1 MSLLTLDKLSVF
13 RGDCPVVD
21 SVSLALEPGD
31 FIGLIGPNGAG
42 KTSLMRAALGI
53 LEYKGSSS
61 LALMPQSD
69 RAKQA
74 AWLPQDREIAWGLS
88 VRDLVSL
95 GRLPFGS
102 IQKND
107 RHVEAA
113 IIKMELATFSDR
125 IATQLSG
132 GEQARVLIA
141 RALAQDTPILLAD
154 EPTAS
159 LDPANQISTLK
170 TFSTLA
176 QAGRGIIASI
186 HDLGLAARYCT
197 KLALLHRGKLIAF
210 GSADEVLTPDN
221 LRTVFS
227 IEAHYEKTKE
237 GIIFQPLSVF
247 NNSNKNSAQGDTL
260 K

>member
-13 RGDCPVVD
+13 RGGCPVVD
-21 SVSLALEPGD
+21 GVSLALEPGD

-53 LEYKGSSS
+53 LEHKGSSS
-61 LALMPQSD
+61 LAVMPQSD

-88 VRDLVSL
+88 VRDLVGL

-176 QAGRGIIASI
+176 QAGRGIIASM

-210 GSADEVLTPDN
+210 GSADAVLTPDN

-237 GIIFQPLSVF
+237 GIIFQPLSVL
-247 NNSNKNSAQGDTL
+247 NNSNKDSAQGDTL

>member
-1 MSLLTLDKLSVF
+1 MSLMTLDKLSVF

-21 SVSLALEPGD
+21 TVSLALEPGD

-42 KTSLMRAALGI
+42 KTTFMRAALGI
-53 LEYKGSSS
+53 LEHKGSSS
-61 LALMPQSD
+61 LAVFSQLD
-69 RAKQA
+69 RAKRA
-74 AWLPQDREIAWGLS
+74 AWLPQIREIAWGLS
-88 VRDLVSL
+88 VRDLVGL

-113 IIKMELATFSDR
+113 IKKMELTALSDR
-125 IATQLSG
+125 IATHLSG

-141 RALAQDTPILLAD
+141 RALAQDTPILMAD
-154 EPTAS
+154 EPIAS
-159 LDPANQISTLK
+159 LDPANQISTLEI
-170 TFSTLA
+170 FSELA

-197 KLALLHRGKLIAF
+197 KLALLHRGKLVAF
-210 GSADEVLTPDN
+210 GSADAVLTPDN

-227 IEAHYEKTKE
+227 IEAHHEKTKK
-237 GIIFQPLSVF
+237 GIIFQPLSVL
-247 NNSNKNSAQGDTL
+247 NKSNENSAREIP
-260 K
+260 

>member
-1 MSLLTLDKLSVF
+1 MSLMTLDKLSVF

-21 SVSLALEPGD
+21 NVTLALEPGD
-31 FIGLIGPNGAG
+31 FLGLIGPNGAG
-42 KTSLMRAALGI
+42 KTTLMRAALGI
-53 LEYKGSSS
+53 LEHEGSSS
-61 LALMPQSD
+61 LTALSQSD

-74 AWLPQDREIAWGLS
+74 AWLPQIREISWGLS
-88 VRDLVSL
+88 VRDLVGL
-95 GRLPFGS
+95 GRLPFGP

-107 RHVEAA
+107 AHVEAA
-113 IIKMELATFSDR
+113 IIKMDLGAFSDR

-141 RALAQDTPILLAD
+141 RALAQDTPILMAD

-170 TFSTLA
+170 IFSELA
-176 QAGRGIIASI
+176 QDGKGIISSI

-197 KLALLHRGKLIAF
+197 KLALLDRGKLVAF

-221 LRTVFS
+221 LQTVFS
-227 IEAHYEKTKE
+227 IEAHYERTKE
-237 GIIFQPLSVF
+237 GVIFQPLSVL
-247 NNSNKNSAQGDTL
+247 NKINETL
-260 K
+260 PKEIP

>member
-21 SVSLALEPGD
+21 SVSLALEPGG

-53 LEYKGSSS
+53 LEHKGSSS
-61 LALMPQSD
+61 LAVMPQSD

-88 VRDLVSL
+88 VRDLVGL

-197 KLALLHRGKLIAF
+197 KLVLLHRGKLIAF

-227 IEAHYEKTKE
+227 IEAHYEKTNE
-237 GIIFQPLSVF
+237 GIIFQPLSVL

>member
-21 SVSLALEPGD
+21 TVSLALEPGD

-42 KTSLMRAALGI
+42 KTTLMRAALGI
-53 LEYKGSSS
+53 LEHKGLSS
-61 LALMPQSD
+61 LAVMSQSD

-88 VRDLVSL
+88 VRDLVCL
-95 GRLPFGS
+95 GRLPFGP

-107 RHVEAA
+107 RHVEEA
-113 IIKMELATFSDR
+113 IIKMELASFSDR

-141 RALAQDTPILLAD
+141 RAVAQDTSILMAD

-170 TFSTLA
+170 TFSGLA

-186 HDLGLAARYCT
+186 HDLGLAARHCT
-197 KLALLHRGKLIAF
+197 KLALLDRGKLVAF
-210 GSADEVLTPDN
+210 GSADAVLTPDN

-237 GIIFQPLSVF
+237 GIIFQPLTVL
-247 NNSNKNSAQGDTL
+247 NKSDKISAQGDTL

>member
-1 MSLLTLDKLSVF
+1 MSFLTLDKLSVF

-42 KTSLMRAALGI
+42 KTTLMRAALGI
-53 LEYKGSSS
+53 LEHKGSSS
-61 LALMPQSD
+61 LAVMPQSD

-88 VRDLVSL
+88 VRDLVGL

-159 LDPANQISTLK
+159 L
-170 TFSTLA
+170 
-176 QAGRGIIASI
+176 
-186 HDLGLAARYCT
+186 C
-197 KLALLHRGKLIAF
+197 LLYTSPSPR
-210 GSADEVLTPDN
+210 D
-221 LRTVFS
+221 
-227 IEAHYEKTKE
+227 
-237 GIIFQPLSVF
+237 
-247 NNSNKNSAQGDTL
+247 
-260 K
+260 

>member
-1 MSLLTLDKLSVF
+1 MSLMTLDKLSVF

-21 SVSLALEPGD
+21 KVTLALEPGD
-31 FIGLIGPNGAG
+31 FLGLIGPNGSG
-42 KTSLMRAALGI
+42 KTTLMRAALGI
-53 LEYKGSSS
+53 LEHEGSSS
-61 LALMPQSD
+61 LAALSQSD

-74 AWLPQDREIAWGLS
+74 AWLPQVREIAWGLS
-88 VRDLVSL
+88 VRDLVGL
-95 GRLPFGS
+95 GRLPFGP

-107 RHVEAA
+107 AHVEAA
-113 IIKMELATFSDR
+113 IIKMDLGAFSDR

-141 RALAQDTPILLAD
+141 RALAQDTPVLMAD

-170 TFSTLA
+170 IFSELA
-176 QAGRGIIASI
+176 QDGKGIMSSI
-186 HDLGLAARYCT
+186 HDLGLAVRYCT
-197 KLALLHRGKLIAF
+197 KLALLDRGKLVAF

-221 LRTVFS
+221 LQTVFS

-237 GIIFQPLSVF
+237 GVIFQPLSVLKK
-247 NNSNKNSAQGDTL
+247 SNKNL
-260 K
+260 LREIP

>member
-1 MSLLTLDKLSVF
+1 MSLMTLDKLSVF

-21 SVSLALEPGD
+21 NVTLALEPGD
-31 FIGLIGPNGAG
+31 FLGLIGANGAG
-42 KTSLMRAALGI
+42 KTTLMRAALGI
-53 LEYKGSSS
+53 LEHKGSSS
-61 LALMPQSD
+61 LAALSQSD

-74 AWLPQDREIAWGLS
+74 AWLPQIREIAWGLS
-88 VRDLVSL
+88 VRDLVGL
-95 GRLPFGS
+95 GRLPFGP

-107 RHVEAA
+107 AHAEAA
-113 IIKMELATFSDR
+113 IIKMDLGAFSDR

-141 RALAQDTPILLAD
+141 RALAQDTPILMAD

-170 TFSTLA
+170 IFSELA
-176 QAGRGIIASI
+176 QDGKGIMSSI
-186 HDLGLAARYCT
+186 HDLGLAVRYCT
-197 KLALLHRGKLIAF
+197 KLALLDRGKLVAF

-221 LRTVFS
+221 LQTVFS

-237 GIIFQPLSVF
+237 GVIFQPLSVLKK
-247 NNSNKNSAQGDTL
+247 SNKNLLRGTP
-260 K
+260 

>member
-53 LEYKGSSS
+53 LEHKGSSS
-61 LALMPQSD
+61 LAVMPQSD

-88 VRDLVSL
+88 VRDLVGL

-186 HDLGLAARYCT
+186 HDLGIAARYCT
-197 KLALLHRGKLIAF
+197 KLALLDRGKLVAF
-210 GSADEVLTPDN
+210 GSADAVLTPDN

-227 IEAHYEKTKE
+227 IEAHYEKTNE

-247 NNSNKNSAQGDTL
+247 DKSNKNFAQGEAL

>member
-1 MSLLTLDKLSVF
+1 MSLMTLDKLSVF

-21 SVSLALEPGD
+21 NVTLALEPGD
-31 FIGLIGPNGAG
+31 FLGLIGPNGAG
-42 KTSLMRAALGI
+42 KTTLMRAALGI
-53 LEYKGSSS
+53 LEHEGSSS
-61 LALMPQSD
+61 LTALSQSD

-74 AWLPQDREIAWGLS
+74 AWLPQIREIAWGLS
-88 VRDLVSL
+88 VRDLVGL
-95 GRLPFGS
+95 GRLPFGP

-107 RHVEAA
+107 AHVEAA
-113 IIKMELATFSDR
+113 IIKMDLGAFSDR

-141 RALAQDTPILLAD
+141 RALAQDTPILMAD

-170 TFSTLA
+170 IFSDLA
-176 QAGRGIIASI
+176 QDGKGIMSSI
-186 HDLGLAARYCT
+186 HDLGLAVRYCT
-197 KLALLHRGKLIAF
+197 KLALLDRGKLVAF

-221 LRTVFS
+221 LQTVFS

-237 GIIFQPLSVF
+237 GVIFQPLSVLKK
-247 NNSNKNSAQGDTL
+247 SNKNLLRETP
-260 K
+260 

>member
-1 MSLLTLDKLSVF
+1 MTLDKLSVF

-21 SVSLALEPGD
+21 KVTLALEPGD
-31 FIGLIGPNGAG
+31 FLGLIVPNGSG
-42 KTSLMRAALGI
+42 KTTLMRAALGI
-53 LEYKGSSS
+53 LEHEGSSS
-61 LALMPQSD
+61 LAALSQSD

-74 AWLPQDREIAWGLS
+74 AWLPQIREIAWGLS
-88 VRDLVSL
+88 VRDLVGL
-95 GRLPFGS
+95 GRLPFGP

-107 RHVEAA
+107 AHVEAA
-113 IIKMELATFSDR
+113 IIKMDLSAFSDR

-141 RALAQDTPILLAD
+141 RALAQDTPILMAD

-170 TFSTLA
+170 IFSDLA
-176 QAGRGIIASI
+176 QDGKGIMSSI
-186 HDLGLAARYCT
+186 HDLGLAVRYCT
-197 KLALLHRGKLIAF
+197 KLALLDRGKLVAF

-221 LRTVFS
+221 LQTVFS

-237 GIIFQPLSVF
+237 GVIFQPLSVLKK
-247 NNSNKNSAQGDTL
+247 SNKNLLRETP
-260 K
+260 

>member
-1 MSLLTLDKLSVF
+1 MTLDKLSVF

-21 SVSLALEPGD
+21 NVTLALEPGD
-31 FIGLIGPNGAG
+31 FLGLIGPNGAG
-42 KTSLMRAALGI
+42 KTTLMRAALGI
-53 LEYKGSSS
+53 LEHEGSSS
-61 LALMPQSD
+61 LTALSQSD

-74 AWLPQDREIAWGLS
+74 AWLPQIREIAWGLS
-88 VRDLVSL
+88 VRDLVGL
-95 GRLPFGS
+95 GRLPFGP

-107 RHVEAA
+107 AHVEAA
-113 IIKMELATFSDR
+113 IIKMDLGAFSDR

-141 RALAQDTPILLAD
+141 RALAQDTPILMAD

-170 TFSTLA
+170 IFSDLA
-176 QAGRGIIASI
+176 QDGRGIMSSI

-197 KLALLHRGKLIAF
+197 KLALLDRGKLVAF

-221 LRTVFS
+221 LQTVFS

-237 GIIFQPLSVF
+237 GVIFQPLSVLKK
-247 NNSNKNSAQGDTL
+247 SNKNLLRETP
-260 K
+260 

>member
-21 SVSLALEPGD
+21 TVSLALEPGD

-42 KTSLMRAALGI
+42 KTTLMRAALGI
-53 LEYKGSSS
+53 LEHKGLSS
-61 LALMPQSD
+61 LAVMSQSD

-88 VRDLVSL
+88 VRDLVGL
-95 GRLPFGS
+95 GRLPFGP

-107 RHVEAA
+107 RHVEKA
-113 IIKMELATFSDR
+113 IIKMELASFSDR

-141 RALAQDTPILLAD
+141 RALAQDTSILMAD

-170 TFSTLA
+170 TFSGLA
-176 QAGRGIIASI
+176 RAGRGIIASI

-210 GSADEVLTPDN
+210 GSASEVLTPDN

-237 GIIFQPLSVF
+237 GIIFQPLTVL
-247 NNSNKNSAQGDTL
+247 NKSDKISAHGDTL

>member
-53 LEYKGSSS
+53 LEHKGSSS
-61 LALMPQSD
+61 LAVMPQSD

-88 VRDLVSL
+88 VRDLVGL

-102 IQKND
+102 IQKHD

-141 RALAQDTPILLAD
+141 RALAQDTPILMAD

-170 TFSTLA
+170 TFSELA
-176 QAGRGIIASI
+176 QDGRGIIASI

-197 KLALLHRGKLIAF
+197 KLALLHRGKLVAF
-210 GSADEVLTPDN
+210 GSADAVLTPDN

-227 IEAHYEKTKE
+227 IEAHYEKTNK
-237 GIIFQPLSVF
+237 GIIFQPLSIF
-247 NNSNKNSAQGDTL
+247 NKSNKNLAQGEAL

>member
-21 SVSLALEPGD
+21 NVSMALEPGD

-42 KTSLMRAALGI
+42 KTTLMRAALGM
-53 LEYKGSSS
+53 LDHKGSSS
-61 LALMPQSD
+61 LSEISQSD
-69 RAKQA
+69 RAKQS
-74 AWLPQDREIAWGLS
+74 AWLSQDREIAWGLS
-88 VRDLVSL
+88 VRDLVGL
-95 GRLPFGS
+95 GRLPFGP

-107 RHVEAA
+107 VQVDEA
-113 IIKMELATFSDR
+113 IDKMELTAFSDR

-141 RALAQDTPILLAD
+141 RALAQDTPILMAD

-170 TFSTLA
+170 TFSELA
-176 QAGRGIIASI
+176 RAGRGIMASI

-210 GSADEVLTPDN
+210 GSADAVLTPDN

-237 GIIFQPLSVF
+237 GIIFQPLSVL
-247 NNSNKNSAQGDTL
+247 NQREKNTAQGDTL

>member
-13 RGDCPVVD
+13 RGDCPVID

-53 LEYKGSSS
+53 LEHKGSSS
-61 LALMPQSD
+61 LAVMPQSD

-88 VRDLVSL
+88 VRDLVGL

-176 QAGRGIIASI
+176 QAGRGVIASI

-237 GIIFQPLSVF
+237 GIIFQPLSVL
-247 NNSNKNSAQGDTL
+247 NNSDKNSAQGDTL

>member
-1 MSLLTLDKLSVF
+1 MSLMTLDKLSVF

-21 SVSLALEPGD
+21 NVTLALEPGD
-31 FIGLIGPNGAG
+31 FLGLIGPNGSG
-42 KTSLMRAALGI
+42 KTTLMRAALGI
-53 LEYKGSSS
+53 LEHEGSSS
-61 LALMPQSD
+61 LAALSQSD

-74 AWLPQDREIAWGLS
+74 AWLPQVREIAWGLS
-88 VRDLVSL
+88 VRDLVGL
-95 GRLPFGS
+95 GRLPFGP

-107 RHVEAA
+107 AHVEAA
-113 IIKMELATFSDR
+113 IIKMDLGAFSDR

-141 RALAQDTPILLAD
+141 RALAQDTPILMAD

-170 TFSTLA
+170 IFSDLA
-176 QAGRGIIASI
+176 QDGKGIMSSI
-186 HDLGLAARYCT
+186 HDLGLAVRYCT
-197 KLALLHRGKLIAF
+197 KLALLDRGKLVAF

-221 LRTVFS
+221 LQTVFS

-237 GIIFQPLSVF
+237 GVIFQPLSVLKK
-247 NNSNKNSAQGDTL
+247 SNKNL
-260 K
+260 LREIP

>member
-1 MSLLTLDKLSVF
+1 MSLMTLDKLSVF
-13 RGDCPVVD
+13 LGDCPVVD
-21 SVSLALEPGD
+21 TVSLALEPGD

-42 KTSLMRAALGI
+42 KTTLMRAALGI
-53 LEYKGSSS
+53 LEHKGSSS
-61 LALMPQSD
+61 LAVMSHSD

-74 AWLPQDREIAWGLS
+74 AWLPQDREISWGLS
-88 VRDLVSL
+88 VRDLVGL
-95 GRLPFGS
+95 GRLPFGP

-107 RHVEAA
+107 RHVEEA

-141 RALAQDTPILLAD
+141 RALAQDTPILMAD

-170 TFSTLA
+170 TFSELA
-176 QAGRGIIASI
+176 KDGRGIIASI

-197 KLALLHRGKLIAF
+197 KLALLHRGKLVAF
-210 GSADEVLTPDN
+210 GSADAVLTPDN

-227 IEAHYEKTKE
+227 IEAHYEKTNE
-237 GIIFQPLSVF
+237 GIIFQPLSVL
-247 NNSNKNSAQGDTL
+247 NKSNKNFAQGEAL

>member
-53 LEYKGSSS
+53 LEHKGSSS
-61 LALMPQSD
+61 LAVMPQSE

-88 VRDLVSL
+88 VRDLVCL

-141 RALAQDTPILLAD
+141 RALAQDTPILMAD

-170 TFSTLA
+170 TFSELA
-176 QAGRGIIASI
+176 QDGRGIIVSI

-197 KLALLHRGKLIAF
+197 KLALLHRGKLVAL
-210 GSADEVLTPDN
+210 GSADAVLTPVSYTH
-221 LRTVFS
+221 L
-227 IEAHYEKTKE
+227 
-237 GIIFQPLSVF
+237 
-247 NNSNKNSAQGDTL
+247 TL
-260 K
+260 PTNREV

>member
-21 SVSLALEPGD
+21 SVSLALVPGD

-53 LEYKGSSS
+53 LEHKGSSS
-61 LALMPQSD
+61 LAVMPQSD
-69 RAKQA
+69 RAKKA

-88 VRDLVSL
+88 VRDLVGL

-107 RHVEAA
+107 RDVEAA

-237 GIIFQPLSVF
+237 GIIFQPLSVL

>member
-1 MSLLTLDKLSVF
+1 MSLMTLDKLSVF

-21 SVSLALEPGD
+21 NVTLALEPGD
-31 FIGLIGPNGAG
+31 FLGLIGPNGAG
-42 KTSLMRAALGI
+42 KTTLMRAALGI
-53 LEYKGSSS
+53 LEHEGSSS
-61 LALMPQSD
+61 LTALSQSD

-74 AWLPQDREIAWGLS
+74 AWLPQIREIAWGLS
-88 VRDLVSL
+88 VRDLVGL
-95 GRLPFGS
+95 GRLPFGP

-107 RHVEAA
+107 AHVEAA
-113 IIKMELATFSDR
+113 IIKMDLGAFSDR

-132 GEQARVLIA
+132 GEQARALIA
-141 RALAQDTPILLAD
+141 RALAQDTPILMTD

-170 TFSTLA
+170 IFSELA
-176 QAGRGIIASI
+176 QDGKGIISSI

-197 KLALLHRGKLIAF
+197 KLALLDRGKLVAF

-221 LRTVFS
+221 LQTVFS

-237 GIIFQPLSVF
+237 GVIFQPLSVLKK
-247 NNSNKNSAQGDTL
+247 SNKNLLRETP
-260 K
+260 

>member
-53 LEYKGSSS
+53 LEHKGSSS
-61 LALMPQSD
+61 LAVMPQSD

-88 VRDLVSL
+88 VRDLVGL

-176 QAGRGIIASI
+176 QAGRGVIASI

-237 GIIFQPLSVF
+237 GIIFQPLSVL
-247 NNSNKNSAQGDTL
+247 NNSDKNSAQGDTL

>member
-42 KTSLMRAALGI
+42 KTTLMRASLGI
-53 LEYKGSSS
+53 LEHKGSSS
-61 LALMPQSD
+61 LALMSQSD

-74 AWLPQDREIAWGLS
+74 AWLPQIKEIAWGLS
-88 VRDLVSL
+88 VRDLVGL
-95 GRLPFGS
+95 GRLPFGP
-102 IQKND
+102 IKKND
-107 RHVEAA
+107 VHVEQA
-113 IIKMELATFSDR
+113 IIEMELAAFSER

-141 RALAQDTPILLAD
+141 RALAQDTPILMAD

-170 TFSTLA
+170 TFSELA

-186 HDLGLAARYCT
+186 HDLGMAARYCT
-197 KLALLHRGKLIAF
+197 KLALLDRGKLVAF
-210 GSADEVLTPDN
+210 GSADAVLTPDN

>member
-1 MSLLTLDKLSVF
+1 MSLMSLDKLSVF
-13 RGDCPVVD
+13 RGECPVVNN
-21 SVSLALEPGD
+21 VTLALEPGD
-31 FIGLIGPNGAG
+31 FLGLIGPNGAG
-42 KTSLMRAALGI
+42 KTTLMRAALGI
-53 LEYKGSSS
+53 QEHKGSSS
-61 LALMPQSD
+61 LATLSQSD

-74 AWLPQDREIAWGLS
+74 AWLPQIREIAWGLS
-88 VRDLVSL
+88 VHDLVGL
-95 GRLPFGS
+95 GRLPFGP

-107 RHVEAA
+107 AHVEAA
-113 IIKMELATFSDR
+113 IIKMDLGAFSDR

-141 RALAQDTPILLAD
+141 RALAQDTPILMAD

-170 TFSTLA
+170 IFSELS
-176 QAGRGIIASI
+176 QDGKGIISSI

-197 KLALLHRGKLIAF
+197 KLALLDRGKLVAF

-221 LRTVFS
+221 LQTVFS

-237 GIIFQPLSVF
+237 GVIFQPLSVL
-247 NNSNKNSAQGDTL
+247 NKSNETL
-260 K
+260 FREIP

>member
-1 MSLLTLDKLSVF
+1 MSLMTLDKLSVF

-21 SVSLALEPGD
+21 NVTLALEPGD
-31 FIGLIGPNGAG
+31 FLGLIGPNGAG
-42 KTSLMRAALGI
+42 KTTLMRAALGI
-53 LEYKGSSS
+53 LEHEGSSS
-61 LALMPQSD
+61 LAALSQSD

-74 AWLPQDREIAWGLS
+74 AWLPQIREIAWGLS
-88 VRDLVSL
+88 VRNLVGL
-95 GRLPFGS
+95 GRLPFGP

-107 RHVEAA
+107 AHVEAA
-113 IIKMELATFSDR
+113 IIKMDLGAFSDR

-141 RALAQDTPILLAD
+141 RALAQDTPILMAD

-170 TFSTLA
+170 IFSELA
-176 QAGRGIIASI
+176 QDGRGIMSSI

-197 KLALLHRGKLIAF
+197 KLALLDRGKLVAF

-221 LRTVFS
+221 LQTVFS

-237 GIIFQPLSVF
+237 GVIFQPLSVLKK
-247 NNSNKNSAQGDTL
+247 SNKNLLRETP
-260 K
+260 

>member
-1 MSLLTLDKLSVF
+1 MSLMTLDKLSVF

-21 SVSLALEPGD
+21 NVTLALEPGD
-31 FIGLIGPNGAG
+31 FLGLIGPNGAG
-42 KTSLMRAALGI
+42 KTTLMRAALGI
-53 LEYKGSSS
+53 LEHKGSSS
-61 LALMPQSD
+61 LAALSQSD

-74 AWLPQDREIAWGLS
+74 AWLPQIREIAWGLS
-88 VRDLVSL
+88 VRDLVGL
-95 GRLPFGS
+95 GRLPFGP

-107 RHVEAA
+107 AHVEAA
-113 IIKMELATFSDR
+113 IIKMDLGAFSDR

-141 RALAQDTPILLAD
+141 RALAQYTPILMAD

-170 TFSTLA
+170 IFSELA
-176 QAGRGIIASI
+176 QDGKGIMSSI
-186 HDLGLAARYCT
+186 HDLGLAVRYCT
-197 KLALLHRGKLIAF
+197 KLALLDRGKLVAF

-221 LRTVFS
+221 LQTVFS

-237 GIIFQPLSVF
+237 GVIFQPLSVLKK
-247 NNSNKNSAQGDTL
+247 SNKNLLRETP
-260 K
+260 

>member
-13 RGDCPVVD
+13 RRDCPVVD

-53 LEYKGSSS
+53 LEHKGSSS
-61 LALMPQSD
+61 LAVMPQSD
-69 RAKQA
+69 RAKKA
-74 AWLPQDREIAWGLS
+74 AWLPQDREIVWGLS
-88 VRDLVSL
+88 VRDLVGL

-113 IIKMELATFSDR
+113 IIKMELTTFSDR

-176 QAGRGIIASI
+176 QAGRGVVASI

-237 GIIFQPLSVF
+237 GIIFQPLSVL
-247 NNSNKNSAQGDTL
+247 NNSDKNSAQGDTL

>member
-1 MSLLTLDKLSVF
+1 MSLMTLDKLSVF

-21 SVSLALEPGD
+21 NVTLALEPGD
-31 FIGLIGPNGAG
+31 FLGLIGPNGSG
-42 KTSLMRAALGI
+42 KTTLMRAALGI
-53 LEYKGSSS
+53 LEHEGSSS
-61 LALMPQSD
+61 LAALSQSD

-74 AWLPQDREIAWGLS
+74 AWLPQVREISWGLS
-88 VRDLVSL
+88 VRDLVGL
-95 GRLPFGS
+95 GRLPFGP

-107 RHVEAA
+107 AHVEAA
-113 IIKMELATFSDR
+113 IIKMDLGAFSDR

-141 RALAQDTPILLAD
+141 RALAQDTPILMAD

-170 TFSTLA
+170 IFSDLA
-176 QAGRGIIASI
+176 QDGKGIMSSI
-186 HDLGLAARYCT
+186 HDLGLAVRYCT
-197 KLALLHRGKLIAF
+197 KLALLDRGKLVAF

-221 LRTVFS
+221 LQTVFS

-237 GIIFQPLSVF
+237 GVIFQPLSVLKK
-247 NNSNKNSAQGDTL
+247 SNKNLLRGTP
-260 K
+260 